1 MFEYLRNLKLRF
13 KLMLSFAFFTVMFMA
28 IVTLIFTVKLYNTSV
43 DNQNEMLKN
52 YADITSKNISAGLD
66 FGDKASVISAYDA
79 VKGALEFIA
88 VYDASGN
95 SFSSYAKQA
104 KDENAIGALL
114 RDQMAVWRNSKK
126 KNWTFNEMGM
136 NCIIIPVTNSV
147 GSEIGSL
154 AIGASTNPIAEQL
167 REYILFS
174 GGLLLV
180 AVGIGLLVA
189 YILSNIFVMPITK
202 IVERMRDIAEG
213 EGDLTKR
220 IRVESSDEI
229 GELGAIFNAFVEKLH
244 ELIHQVAQASQQIGS
259 SVELISKSTSRVAQG
274 AEKQSNQTTL
284 VAVAAEEMSAT
295 IVQTSTNTTDAV
307 GLSKEAQDAAQRG
320 REVVN
325 DTVKGLQNISAVVS
339 DSAQTLLELG
349 KTVAQIGTVVEVIN
363 DIADQINL
371 LSLNAS
377 IEAATAGEYG
387 KGFAVVAN
395 EVKSLAEGTTH
406 STMEIS
412 QMIDKIQRAMA
423 NAIRAMERGT
433 GEVEKGRELGMK
445 TAEALNDILKAN
457 NQVMEM
463 ITNISISA
471 QQQSHTAEEISKN
484 IENIANI
491 TRTTAQ
497 GVRQI
502 DSTSET
508 LVSHTSLLKTL
519 VGRFKLEDHRR
530 SEQKP

>member
-1 MFEYLRNLKLRF
+1 MLKYLLNLKLRF
-13 KLMLSFAFFTVMFMA
+13 KLMAGFGLFAAIFMG
-28 IVTLIFTVKLYNTSV
+28 IVTLIFTIKLYNTSV
-43 DNQNEMLKN
+43 ENQNEMLKN

-66 FGDKASVISAYDA
+66 FGDKASVISAYEA
-79 VKGALEFIA
+79 VKGSLEFIV

-95 SFSSYAKQA
+95 VFSTYAKQA
-104 KDENAIGALL
+104 KDENAIIELL
-114 RDQMAVWRNSKK
+114 KDQLVSWKTLKK
-126 KNWTFNEMGM
+126 KYWVFNDMSM
-136 NCIIIPVTNSV
+136 NCIIIPVLNSV
-147 GSEIGSL
+147 GNEIGSL
-154 AIGASTNPIAEQL
+154 AIGASTATISEQL
-167 REYILFS
+167 RNYIWFS
-174 GGLLLV
+174 GGLLVV
-180 AVGIGLLVA
+180 AVGLGLLVA
-189 YILSNIFVMPITK
+189 YMMSNFFVMPITK

-220 IRVESSDEI
+220 IELESTDEI
-229 GELGAIFNAFVEKLH
+229 GELGAIFNAFVGKLH
-244 ELIHQVAQASQQIGS
+244 ELIKQVASASQQIGS
-259 SVELISKSTSRVAQG
+259 SVELISKSTSRVAEG

-295 IVQTSTNTTDAV
+295 IVQTSTNTSDAV

-320 REVVN
+320 RMVVE
-325 DTVKGLQNISAVVS
+325 DTVTGLQNISSVVS

-406 STMEIS
+406 STTEIS
-412 QMIDKIQRAMA
+412 QMIDKIQHAMA

-433 GEVEKGRELGMK
+433 GEVEKGRELGAK

-463 ITNISISA
+463 ITNISVSA
-471 QQQSHTAEEISKN
+471 QEQSHTAEEISRN

-491 TRTTAQ
+491 TKTTAQ

-502 DSTSET
+502 DSTSEI
-508 LVSHTSLLKTL
+508 LVNQTSLLKTL
-519 VGRFKLEDHRR
+519 VERFKLEGNHR
-530 SEQKP
+530 PNDN

>member
-1 MFEYLRNLKLRF
+1 MF
-13 KLMLSFAFFTVMFMA
+13 ST
-28 IVTLIFTVKLYNTSV
+28 
-43 DNQNEMLKN
+43 
-52 YADITSKNISAGLD
+52 
-66 FGDKASVISAYDA
+66 
-79 VKGALEFIA
+79 
-88 VYDASGN
+88 
-95 SFSSYAKQA
+95 YAKQA
-104 KDENAIGALL
+104 KDENAISDLL
-114 RDQMAVWRNSKK
+114 KEQITEWKNSKK
-126 KNWTFNEMGM
+126 KNWTFNEKGM
-136 NCIIIPVTNSV
+136 NCIIIPVLNSV
-147 GSEIGSL
+147 GNEIGSL
-154 AIGASTNPIAEQL
+154 AIGASTEPISAQL
-167 REYILFS
+167 RQYIFFS
-174 GGLLLV
+174 GGLLIV
-180 AVGIGLLVA
+180 AVGIGLFVA

-220 IRVESSDEI
+220 ITIESTDEI
-229 GELGAIFNAFVEKLH
+229 GELGTIFNAFVQKLH
-244 ELIHQVAQASQQIGS
+244 ELIQQVAKASQQIAS
-259 SVELISKSTSRVAQG
+259 SVELISKSTSRVAEG

-295 IVQTSTNTTDAV
+295 IVQTSTNTSDAV
-307 GLSKEAQDAAQRG
+307 GLSKEAHEAAQRG
-320 REVVN
+320 REVVA
-325 DTVKGLQNISAVVS
+325 DTVTGLQNISSVVS

-406 STMEIS
+406 STTEIS
-412 QMIDKIQRAMA
+412 QMIDKIQHAMA

-433 GEVEKGRELGMK
+433 SEVEKGRELGAK
-445 TAEALNDILKAN
+445 TAEALSDILKAN

-463 ITNISISA
+463 ITNISVSA
-471 QQQSHTAEEISKN
+471 QQQSHTAEEISRN

-491 TRTTAQ
+491 TKTTAQ

-502 DSTSET
+502 DSTSEI
-508 LVSHTSLLKTL
+508 LVNQTSLLKTL
-519 VGRFKLEDHRR
+519 VERFKLEGNHR
-530 SEQKP
+530 SNEK